1 MCSASRRGAPL
12 QPERLTPRPGRAPHF
27 ERARAAV
34 RRCCSATTATA
45 AFTWSVSRR
54 HSPAFPRGT
63 GIAPI
68 AGPRAASRILV
79 ARGPLAT
86 AVCASLARRLSAPAR
101 ARPPFQHPR
110 SLTTRRPTKAAAC
123 GKRPPGRDGLALAW
137 RRQSECGAATATK
150 TAGKRPQGRAA
161 TRSGRVV
168 ATRRPVRRRATRR
181 TTSPT
186 TRAVHPLVT
195 PQGAAGAVAAA
206 GAPGRLPQRARRGP
220 RGRRRGSRPGQRRR
234 LPCCRSSASPRRQT
248 RPSTR
253 WNGRLR
259 TRRRRPLPCRAMSPK
274 RPPCE
279 LKAQAP
285 HQELRPP
292 LSCCTWLCSTRPI
305 QRAAARPPPPPPL
318 TSAVSPLSREGSR
331 GGLEKLPTDHE

>member
-1 MCSASRRGAPL
+1 M
-12 QPERLTPRPGRAPHF
+12 
-27 ERARAAV
+27 
-34 RRCCSATTATA
+34 
-45 AFTWSVSRR
+45 
-54 HSPAFPRGT
+54 
-63 GIAPI
+63 
-68 AGPRAASRILV
+68 
-79 ARGPLAT
+79 
-86 AVCASLARRLSAPAR
+86 CASLARRLSAPAR

-110 SLTTRRPTKAAAC
+110 SLATRRPTKAAAC
-123 GKRPPGRDGLALAW
+123 GKRPPGRDGLATRAAW
-137 RRQSECGAATATK
+137 RRLSECGAATATK
-150 TAGKRPQGRAA
+150 TARKRPQGRAA

-168 ATRRPVRRRATRR
+168 ATMRPVRRRATRR
-181 TTSPT
+181 TMSSTM
-186 TRAVHPLVT
+186 RAVHPLVT

-206 GAPGRLPQRARRGP
+206 GAPGRLPQRARRGA

-285 HQELRPP
+285 HQKLQPP
-292 LSCCTWLCSTRPI
+292 LSRCTWLCSTRPI
-305 QRAAARPPPPPPL
+305 QRAAARPPPPPTPPPPPL
-318 TSAVSPLSREGSR
+318 PTRHWRWLHCARCKWTTAAAAPRTSPARAQRCTPCASTERWTRSTTRLGRSESSSAGAHRARARVSQCGTHPRCAPGVGLLAGHVPGGRDRR
-331 GGLEKLPTDHE
+331 GGLLGWRLCR